1 MKPMRNY
8 ALRVRTP
15 LAASLLAAFFLTTP
29 AFAQV
34 TGAKPAPA
42 PKADVGPVLAAT
54 GVIPRD
60 TGRDNNV
67 LAQVTV
73 PEGFAVTM
81 FAGPPVAMYP
91 TVVAPA
97 PDGSV
102 YMGTDLNLAQGAV
115 KGRGRIIRLVD
126 SDGDGRADHYSVFAK
141 VDSPRGIAVA
151 GNTVYVLQVP
161 ELVAYRDLNGD
172 GVADR
177 ADTLV
182 RNLGFGLDVRSSD
195 HSTNNIALGI
205 DGWLYVAVGDY
216 GYLNAKGKDGRTIT
230 RRGGSVARV
239 RLDGTGL
246 ETYTVGTRNIYDIG
260 VDPFGRVYSRDNTN
274 DGLGWD
280 TRLHYLAP
288 NANMGYPSLFKNFA
302 DEHMPSMFDY
312 GPGAG
317 TGALWLQ
324 DPGFPDEWNNALY
337 TGDWTMNK
345 IFRHK
350 LTPKGASFTVDQT
363 DFVSAP
369 RVVDMAIDD
378 RSHMYVASL
387 VGGMF
392 NYAGDTVGAIL
403 RVGYP
408 GRPASAPLNAPK
420 LSDARLLAA
429 LGAPNATHRLEAQ
442 QEILRRGA
450 KATTL
455 RGLERQVADT
465 KWPAES
471 RAASLFTLEMLGGT
485 RALATL
491 QRAVADTALRAVA
504 LKAISE
510 PPQLRKRAPDALFVH
525 ALADADPAV
534 RVQAIAGLVR
544 LGARDH
550 AGDIAPL
557 LADSD
562 AVVAHLAGRAL
573 GTLGAREVALAALTT
588 GPAAGRAQARQA
600 LQMMHDTATVS
611 ALARAL
617 GGATDA
623 SVRHELVLTL
633 ARLAND
639 EAPWNGDWWGTQ
651 PSIIGPYYLP
661 TEWAGSGLIQPVLR
675 DLLLAARGAE
685 FDTMV
690 DDFARNRVLPLGAKS
705 LLASA
710 TGATRTELVNALVGH
725 SGVPASATA
734 LLARLDASGAM
745 MHNAVAQLLAG
756 ENGISVELA
765 PLVTRIVTDTTL
777 TAETRGQVLAA
788 VGRISGE
795 QGLAA
800 ATTIFARVNPPIPPP
815 PVAAA
820 PAVASAAK
828 SPAPMPAAGMP
839 AATTTAAAPAMA
851 PPAPVMTNPV
861 ELAWRR
867 FVGARERTWQLEKF
881 SALAHSEDPAQR
893 VLGYAVL
900 VQSVRN
906 PRFTPEFV
914 SNFVKP
920 VLDAAWSD
928 PTAAASL
935 IQAIRIMRVD
945 TQYAE
950 QLRVHGTNGGK

>member
-1 MKPMRNY
+1 MRNY
-8 ALRVRTP
+8 ALHVRTV
-15 LAASLLAAFFLTTP
+15 LAASLLAAPFLTTP
-29 AFAQV
+29 ASAQDP
-34 TGAKPAPA
+34 GAKPGPA
-42 PKADVGPVLAAT
+42 PKVDIGPVLAAT
-54 GVIPRD
+54 GAVPRD

-115 KGRGRIIRLVD
+115 KGRGRIVRLVD

-161 ELVAYRDLNGD
+161 ELVAFRDVNGD

-195 HSTNNIALGI
+195 HSTNNITLGI
-205 DGWLYVAVGDY
+205 DGWIYVAVGDY

-288 NANMGYPSLFKNFA
+288 NAQMGYPSLFKNFA

-317 TGALWLQ
+317 TGALWLE

-408 GRPASAPLNAPK
+408 GRTPSAPLNAPK

-442 QEILRRGA
+442 REILRRGA

-465 KWPAES
+465 KWPAEA
-471 RAASLFTLEMLGGT
+471 RTASLFTLELLGGT
-485 RALATL
+485 RALPAL
-491 QRAVADTALRAVA
+491 QRAAADTALRAVA

-510 PPQLRKRAPDALFVH
+510 SPRLRKTAPVGLFVR

-544 LGARDH
+544 LDAHDH

-573 GTLGAREVALAALTT
+573 GTLGARDVALAALTT
-588 GPAAGRAQARQA
+588 GPAAARSHARQA
-600 LQMMHDTATVS
+600 LQLMHDTTTVGALTS
-611 ALARAL
+611 AL
-617 GGATDA
+617 GSTTDA
-623 SVRHELVLTL
+623 GVRHELLLTI

-661 TEWAGSGLIQPVLR
+661 TEWAGSGMIQPVLR
-675 DLLLAARGAE
+675 NLLLAARGAE

-690 DDFARNRVLPLGAKS
+690 DDFARNRVLPLGAKA

-710 TGATRTELVNALVGH
+710 EGTTRTELVNALVGH

-734 LLARLDASGAM
+734 LLARLDASSAM

-756 ENGISVELA
+756 ENGISLDLA
-765 PLVTRIVTDTTL
+765 SLVTRIVADTTL
-777 TAETRGQVLAA
+777 TAEARGHVLAA

-800 ATTIFARVNPPIPPP
+800 ATTIFARVNPPTPPP
-815 PVAAA
+815 MVAT
-820 PAVASAAK
+820 PAVASA
-828 SPAPMPAAGMP
+828 STPPAPMPAAGTPP
-839 AATTTAAAPAMA
+839 ATAPAAAPTMA
-851 PPAPVMTNPV
+851 PPAPVMMNPI
-861 ELAWRR
+861 ETAWRR

-881 SALAHSEDPAQR
+881 SALAHSGDPAQR

-906 PRFTPEFV
+906 PRYTPEFV

-935 IQAIRIMRVD
+935 VQAIRIMRVD

-950 QLRVHGTNGGK
+950 QLKAHGTTRGK

>member
-1 MKPMRNY
+1 MKPMRNH
-8 ALRVRTP
+8 ALRVRTL
-15 LAASLLAAFFLTTP
+15 LAASLLAAPFLTTS
-29 AFAQV
+29 AAAQDP
-34 TGAKPAPA
+34 GAKPGPA
-42 PKADVGPVLAAT
+42 PKFDVGPVLAAK
-54 GVIPRD
+54 GAIPRD

-126 SDGDGRADHYSVFAK
+126 RDGDGRADHYSVFAK

-161 ELVAYRDLNGD
+161 ELVAFRDLDGD

-195 HSTNNIALGI
+195 HSTNNITLGI
-205 DGWLYVAVGDY
+205 DGWIYVAVGDY

-230 RRGGSVARV
+230 RRGGSVVRV

-246 ETYTVGTRNIYDIG
+246 ESYAVGTRNIYDIG

-288 NANMGYPSLFKNFA
+288 NADMGYPSLFKNFA

-408 GRPASAPLNAPK
+408 GRPSSVPLNAPK
-420 LSDARLLAA
+420 LGAARLLAA
-429 LGAPNATHRLEAQ
+429 LGAPNATQRLEAQ
-442 QEILRRGA
+442 QEIVRRGA

-465 KWPAES
+465 KWPAEA
-471 RAASLFTLEMLGGT
+471 RAASLFTLALLGGT
-485 RALATL
+485 RALPAL
-491 QRAVADTALRAVA
+491 QLAAGDTALRAVA

-510 PPQLRKRAPDALFVH
+510 SPQLRKRAPVALFVH

-544 LGARDH
+544 LGAGDR
-550 AGDIAPL
+550 ASDIAPL

-573 GTLGAREVALAALTT
+573 GTLGARKVALVALTS
-588 GPAAGRAQARQA
+588 GPVPARSHARQA
-600 LQMMHDTATVS
+600 LQLMHDTMTVS
-611 ALARAL
+611 ALTRAL
-617 GGATDA
+617 GSATDA
-623 SVRHELVLTL
+623 GVRHELVLTL

-661 TEWAGSGLIQPVLR
+661 TEWAGSGMIQPVLR

-690 DDFARNRVLPLGAKS
+690 DDFARNRVLPLGAKA

-710 TGATRTELVNALVGH
+710 AGATRTELVNGLVGH
-725 SGVPASATA
+725 SGVPGSATA
-734 LLARLDASGAM
+734 LLARLDASSAA
-745 MHNAVAQLLAG
+745 MHNAVALLLAG
-756 ENGISVELA
+756 ENGISLDLA
-765 PLVTRIVTDTTL
+765 PLVTRIVSDTTL

-800 ATTIFARVNPPIPPP
+800 ATTIFARVNPPTPPP
-815 PVAAA
+815 MAATPTVAAATTPPVPASGTPPAAA
-820 PAVASAAK
+820 PA
-828 SPAPMPAAGMP
+828 
-839 AATTTAAAPAMA
+839 ATSTMA
-851 PPAPVMTNPV
+851 PPTPVMTNPV

-906 PRFTPEFV
+906 PRYTPEFV

-920 VLDAAWSD
+920 VLDAAWSA
-928 PTAAASL
+928 PTSAASL
-935 IQAIRIMRVD
+935 VQAIRIMRVD

-950 QLRVHGTNGGK
+950 QLKMHGTNGGK